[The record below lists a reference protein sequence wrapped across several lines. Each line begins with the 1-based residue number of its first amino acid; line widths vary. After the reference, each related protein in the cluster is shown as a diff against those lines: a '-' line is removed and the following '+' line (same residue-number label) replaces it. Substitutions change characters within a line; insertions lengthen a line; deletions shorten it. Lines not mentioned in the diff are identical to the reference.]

1 MHIAM
6 LAGEYPPLWGGL
18 GSATYHLCNF
28 LSNMGHEITVITRKL
43 KNGIRPSIKNV
54 NIIEVNW
61 LYAPMAFTRSYGKN
75 AIKALKKLNSENSID
90 IIHLHCPLIALKE
103 KEIFWLRENISP
115 VITSLH
121 LSLIHI

>member
-43 KNGIRPSIKNV
+43 KNGVRPSIDNV
-54 NIIEVNW
+54 NIVEVNW
-61 LYAPMAFTRSYGKN
+61 LYAPMTFTRSYGKN
-75 AIKALKKLNSENSID
+75 ALNKIKKINSKKPID

-103 KEIFWLRENISP
+103 KEIQFLRNEIAP

-121 LSLIHI
+121 GSW

>member
-75 AIKALKKLNSENSID
+75 AIKALKKLNSDNSID

-103 KEIFWLRENISP
+103 KEILWLRENISP
-115 VITSLH
+115 VITS
-121 LSLIHI
+121 